1 MRGSECPSHFC
12 IFSRLTPCLAS
23 SLPKVFLSVCQPTP
37 EEKALGK
44 NVLYLLTKRRE
55 SVEDLARGIGVSSNS
70 VYSWIAGQML
80 PGTADWPKLCDYLGV
95 TKDQLLNRNLP
106 IQKKRPKA
114 A

>member
-1 MRGSECPSHFC
+1 
-12 IFSRLTPCLAS
+12 
-23 SLPKVFLSVCQPTP
+23 
-37 EEKALGK
+37 
-44 NVLYLLTKRRE
+44 
-55 SVEDLARGIGVSSNS
+55 
-70 VYSWIAGQML
+70 ML